1 MLDRSTPNL
10 FDLQPPP
17 EREESDSPTV
27 ELEPDRGARAAPSR
41 SRRPRCRRPE
51 FSRATGGR
59 SRRVPLRLSHAAR
72 YLPVTV
78 ALLLLLSHVFSGGHT
93 RAVAAAVPARTSAGV
108 PVRSASRL
116 RVHTRRAVRVAVAVA
131 PASRKVTHR
140 RGPAPRR
147 HMSVAASVSGSPQP
161 GRSAGV
167 SVIPARGPAT
177 SAPPRVTASPPPAP
191 TPPAGYQSG
200 DHTSEFSFEQ

>member
-41 SRRPRCRRPE
+41 SRRPRRRRPE

-59 SRRVPLRLSHAAR
+59 SRRVPLRLSQAAR

-93 RAVAAAVPARTSAGV
+93 RAAAAAAPARASAA

-131 PASRKVTHR
+131 PAPGKVTHR
-140 RGPAPRR
+140 RGQAPRR
-147 HMSVAASVSGSPQP
+147 HMSVAASVRGSPQP
-161 GRSAGV
+161 GPSAGV
-167 SVIPARGPAT
+167 SVIPAPAPVT
-177 SAPPRVTASPPPAP
+177 PAPPRVTASPPPAP

-200 DHTSEFSFEQ
+200 DSSEFGFER